1 MLKWATTELRKEDK
15 YSEELKLTN
24 EEFSF
29 SKYFSGNSK
38 GSISYYFPFGFTLV
52 ELLVVIA
59 IIGVLIAM
67 LLPAVQ
73 AAREA
78 ARRMQCS
85 SHLKQIALAIH
96 NFHDT
101 RNGLPPTTNGGENED
116 TNRFST
122 FVLLYPYVE
131 QQALYDLI
139 GGMSWASD
147 TGRVGFDMIVYKN
160 AAVSPRAAGTRS
172 WWDLL
177 TDEQKK
183 GFGATT
189 IYRCPTRRGS
199 DNAVYEGSASDK
211 TDCPGPLGDYAVPIM
226 ASGFW
231 FYHFVP
237 NSMTSHVNRHWG
249 PLRVAIITAAKS
261 SGGSDFSKWEPRDTM
276 AWLAD
281 GTSNQ
286 FIMGEKHIPLAGR
299 LGVSKTGSAG
309 AVNQCFTADTT
320 YITTGRWAAGA
331 ARSIKSNLYR
341 LASLS
346 DLQEDRD
353 SSGTYINCVNTNHD
367 GSGRSGHYG
376 FGSWHPGICPFALAD
391 GSVKAF
397 PNTTSDVVIRAFGKV
412 TDGGEIFP

>member
-1 MLKWATTELRKEDK
+1 
-15 YSEELKLTN
+15 
-24 EEFSF
+24 
-29 SKYFSGNSK
+29 
-38 GSISYYFPFGFTLV
+38 LV

-59 IIGVLIAM
+59 IIGVLIAL

-85 SHLKQIALAIH
+85 SHLKQIGIAIH

-101 RNGLPPTTNGGENED
+101 RTGLPPTTNGGENND

-131 QQALYDLI
+131 QQSLYDLI

-147 TGRVGFDMIVYKN
+147 TTRVGFDMIVYKN
-160 AAVSPRAAGTRS
+160 AAVSPRLAGTRS

-177 TDEQKK
+177 TDDQKK

-199 DNAVYEGSASDK
+199 SSTIYEGSPSDT

-226 ASGFW
+226 AGHNW

-237 NSMTSHVNRHWG
+237 SSMTDHITPHWG
-249 PLRVAIITAAKS
+249 PLRVAIITTTKA
-261 SGGSDFSKWEPRDTM
+261 SGVQDFSKWEPRDTM
-276 AWLAD
+276 AWLTD

-286 FIMGEKHIPLAGR
+286 FIMGEKHIPFNR

-309 AVNQCFTADTT
+309 TVNQCFTADTT

-341 LASLS
+341 LANSS
-346 DLQEDRD
+346 DWQEDQD
-353 SSGTYINCVNTNHD
+353 SSGTYVNCVNSNYD
-367 GSGRSGHYG
+367 SNGRSGHYG
-376 FGSWHPGICPFALAD
+376 FGSWHPGICSFVMAD
-391 GSVKAF
+391 GAVRAF
-397 PNTTSDVVIRAFGKV
+397 SNTTSDVVIRAFGKV
-412 TDGGEIFP
+412 IDGGEIFP

>member
-1 MLKWATTELRKEDK
+1 MKKLMAARNQRLNKQRSNKNVR
-15 YSEELKLTN
+15 YSLA
-24 EEFSF
+24 
-29 SKYFSGNSK
+29 
-38 GSISYYFPFGFTLV
+38 FTLV

-59 IIGVLIAM
+59 IIGVLIAL

-85 SHLKQIALAIH
+85 SHLKQSSLAIH

-101 RNGLPPTTNGGENED
+101 RNGLPPITNGGENDD
-116 TNRFST
+116 TNRFSV
-122 FVLLYPYVE
+122 FILIYPYVE

-147 TGRVGFDMIVYKN
+147 TTRTGFDMIVYKN
-160 AAVSPRAAGTRS
+160 AAVAPRAAGTRS

-177 TDEQKK
+177 NPEQKK
-183 GFGATT
+183 GFGSVS

-199 DNAVYEGSASDK
+199 DNAVYEGSASDT
-211 TDCPGPLGDYAVPIM
+211 TDCPGPLGDYGVPMM

-231 FYHFVP
+231 FYHYVP
-237 NSMTSHVNRHWG
+237 SNQTAHVDRHFG
-249 PLRVAIITAAKS
+249 PLRVAIITTTKS
-261 SGGSDFSKWEPRDTM
+261 SGISDFSKWEPRDTM
-276 AWLAD
+276 AWLSD

-286 FIMGEKHIPLAGR
+286 FLLGEKHIPLHR
-299 LGVSKTGSAG
+299 LGISKTGSAG
-309 AVNQCFTADTT
+309 TVNQCFTADMT
-320 YITTGRWAAGA
+320 YLTTGRWAAGA

-341 LASLS
+341 LASPS
-346 DLQEDRD
+346 DEQEDQD

-376 FGSWHPGICPFALAD
+376 FGSWHPGICPFAMAD
-391 GSVKAF
+391 GSVRAF
-397 PNTTSDVVIRAFGKV
+397 PNTTSDAVIRAFGKV
-412 TDGGEIFP
+412 TDGGEIFPN